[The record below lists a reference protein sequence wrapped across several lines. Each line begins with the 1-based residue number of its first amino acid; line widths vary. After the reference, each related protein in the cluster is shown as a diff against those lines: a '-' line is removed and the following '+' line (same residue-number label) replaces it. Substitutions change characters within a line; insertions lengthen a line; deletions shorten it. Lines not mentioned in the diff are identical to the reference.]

1 MTDTGKVRR
10 RRWPWVLAGVL
21 ALLIIGAATSG
32 KSKSPATS
40 HPATQA
46 ASHPAAQSAP
56 RPSVPASEKEA
67 RAWINEHRVD
77 AEHVAALIALVQITL
92 HEAEKH
98 EAGESS
104 LDAVAQAAQG
114 AHDQINE
121 VRSDFASGETSGALE
136 HAALEVFTAAN
147 ELKNAMGAM
156 VAYTGNPNPAT
167 LAHFTSQYTP
177 AREEWDHG
185 ITTIWSLAHQHHPP
199 TI

>member
-1 MTDTGKVRR
+1 MTGRDGKRR
-10 RRWPWVLAGVL
+10 KCWPWVIAALTATVLAGC
-21 ALLIIGAATSG
+21 GTSEE
-32 KSKSPATS
+32 SS
-40 HPATQA
+40 Q
-46 ASHPAAQSAP
+46 PAAQATP
-56 RPSVPASEKEA
+56 RQTMTRPAESQSEKEA

-77 AEHVAALIALVQITL
+77 AEHVVGLLAIVQVAL
-92 HEAEKH
+92 HEGEKH

-104 LDAVAQAAQG
+104 LDAITQAAQG

-121 VRSDFASGETSGALE
+121 IRSDFASGETSGALE
-136 HAALEVFTAAN
+136 HAALEVFSAAN

-177 AREEWDHG
+177 AREEWNEG
-185 ITTIWSLAHQHHPP
+185 VKTIWRLAHESHPP